1 VSFLEI
7 DRASKRFGS
16 RSVFEDVSL
25 SVPRGDFLT
34 LLGPSGCGKT
44 TLLRS
49 IAGLQELS
57 SGEIRIGGERVEAG
71 GAKGR
76 AVLVFQ
82 DYALFPHM
90 SVKKNVAY
98 GLKLRGE
105 SHASV
110 ERKVSE
116 TLRYLGIVDLADRM
130 PQQLSG
136 GQQQRV
142 ALARALV
149 VEPEVL
155 LLDEPLSNLDAKL
168 RVGIRA
174 ELKRIQREVG
184 VTTVYVTHDQSEA
197 LALSDTVAVMESGRI
212 AQVGTPREVYF
223 EPADE
228 FVADF
233 VGTANVFDAVVE
245 ETGDSTGRLAAWGR
259 RWRVG
264 DELPAALSGREV
276 RFCVRPEGLALVE
289 AGTDGAIPGVV
300 ESKMFEGGHVR
311 YWVNTGAQTFIVDE
325 PAGASDHALRSEI
338 AIKFMR
344 GALHAI
350 G

>member
-1 VSFLEI
+1 
-7 DRASKRFGS
+7 
-16 RSVFEDVSL
+16 
-25 SVPRGDFLT
+25 
-34 LLGPSGCGKT
+34 
-44 TLLRS
+44 
-49 IAGLQELS
+49 
-57 SGEIRIGGERVEAG
+57 
-71 GAKGR
+71 
-76 AVLVFQ
+76 
-82 DYALFPHM
+82 M
-90 SVKKNVAY
+90 SVRKNVAY
-98 GLKLRGE
+98 GLKLRNE
-105 SHASV
+105 SRASI

-116 TLRYLGIVDLADRM
+116 TLSYLGIVDLADRM

-174 ELKRIQREVG
+174 ELKRIQRELG

-197 LALSDTVAVMESGRI
+197 LALSDTVAVMESGKI

-233 VGTANVFDAVVE
+233 VGTANFFDAVVE
-245 ETGDSTGRLAAWGR
+245 SGDSIGRLSAWGC
-259 RWRVG
+259 RWRVD

-276 RFCVRPEGLALVE
+276 RFCVRPEGLGLVE
-289 AGTDGAIPGVV
+289 ASADGAIPGVV

-311 YWVNTGAQTFIVDE
+311 YWVNTGAQTFIIDE
-325 PAGASDHALRSEI
+325 PAGASDYALRSEV
-338 AIKFMR
+338 AVEFKR